1 MTTTVTI
8 TVEQPSEKTY
18 KIGDFFLVT
27 HSNIGTPELYILAN
41 TNYESVSLISVKSVS
56 LISVETGERLL
67 NPISVKHYGEITQ
80 DELKDMIP
88 GKWNITHVDKL
99 HLVKNL

>member
-1 MTTTVTI
+1 MATTVTI
-8 TVEQPSEKTY
+8 KIEQPSEKTY

-41 TNYESVSLISVKSVS
+41 TNYESVS